1 MQSGLPADAASL
13 RETASGIHRV
23 GPCVPSNSIAS
34 CGAVSC
40 LINTL
45 ADGAEGL
52 HFSVIRLSNE
62 GWPQDFR
69 RLSRPNWWAVPH
81 VLTPSPLKANADI
94 LAAPKF
100 DVELLSV

>member
-13 RETASGIHRV
+13 RETGSVDRYTPRGSV
-23 GPCVPSNSIAS
+23 SNSIAS

-52 HFSVIRLSNE
+52 HFSAI
-62 GWPQDFR
+62 
-69 RLSRPNWWAVPH
+69 
-81 VLTPSPLKANADI
+81 
-94 LAAPKF
+94 
-100 DVELLSV
+100 